1 MLHTHALTDELPG
14 GEEAQEGHSVHTPPA
29 IEYVP
34 AAHVAHATLEV
45 APAGEDL
52 PAAHALHAALPVTV
66 FHVPG
71 AHAEHEL
78 QYESGPVYPA
88 GHCCSCLQ
96 PPYPFPA
103 PHVPAFQEYLSHL
116 SQVVDPSYEN
126 VITGQ
131 S

>member
-1 MLHTHALTDELPG
+1 MLHTHAPTDELPV

-34 AAHVAHATLEV
+34 AAHVAHASLEV

-66 FHVPG
+66 LKEPG
-71 AHAEHEL
+71 AHAEHVS

-88 GHCCSCLQ
+88 LHFFIVVQ
-96 PPYPFPA
+96 PAAEFPV
-103 PHVPAFQEYLSHL
+103 PHVPRCQ
-116 SQVVDPSYEN
+116 
-126 VITGQ
+126 
-131 S
+131 